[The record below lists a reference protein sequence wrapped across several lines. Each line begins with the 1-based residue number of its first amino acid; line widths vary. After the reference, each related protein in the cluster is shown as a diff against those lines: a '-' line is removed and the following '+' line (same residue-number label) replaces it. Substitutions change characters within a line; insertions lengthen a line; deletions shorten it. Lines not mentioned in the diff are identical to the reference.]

1 MTNTCT
7 IIVEKKVLT
16 TKKLAY
22 LSSFLKL
29 EAWRRGK
36 KRHTKYNK
44 TTTKKEQKK
53 KKLQNHIPFQR
64 PKYTKRKGHSDDDCK
79 LRMSGPKS
87 WV

>member
-36 KRHTKYNK
+36 KDTQNTTKQQQKKNK
-44 TTTKKEQKK
+44 KRRSSKITYLFNDQNTPNEKDTVTTTA
-53 KKLQNHIPFQR
+53 
-64 PKYTKRKGHSDDDCK
+64 S
-79 LRMSGPKS
+79 
-87 WV
+87 